1 MMRASVVIP
10 ALNEKELIGNAL
22 RAIRAQGV
30 PVEIIVVDGGSED
43 NTVEIAKGIADVVIS
58 APGTNISQARQIGA
72 EAASSCIIV
81 STDADSVPPPGWMEK
96 LLRPFSDPAVVAVGG
111 PVRALNAGVV
121 QDLYASGLSAAT
133 YAGLFVGFNMAYR
146 RDALLNAGG
155 YVNVRKGEDW
165 ELATR
170 LRRYGKIVFDPEA
183 YVYTDVPFSRQL
195 EFAAIAW
202 NAGML
207 GIGVATNSPISTG
220 SGTGYFLATLGT
232 AIDQVPDDLHHSQIA
247 VAGLLFTAAFKGVM
261 KEETYRFIMGV
272 FTGILEHH
280 VLTEDIFN
288 PTWARINSSLLL
300 SIILLLAST

>member
-1 MMRASVVIP
+1 MRASVVIP

-207 GIGVATNSPISTG
+207 GIGVATNSQIATG

>member
-1 MMRASVVIP
+1 MQASVVIP

-247 VAGLLFTAAFKGVM
+247 VAGLLFTTAFKGAM

>member
-1 MMRASVVIP
+1 MTIHTLRKKLEPTLLKRPGITGVGNVGNTLRIYVEGTDRDFP
-10 ALNEKELIGNAL
+10 TKIDGHPVEVFTTGKIKALN
-22 RAIRAQGV
+22 Q
-30 PVEIIVVDGGSED
+30 
-43 NTVEIAKGIADVVIS
+43 
-58 APGTNISQARQIGA
+58 APA
-72 EAASSCIIV
+72 
-81 STDADSVPPPGWMEK
+81 
-96 LLRPFSDPAVVAVGG
+96 
-111 PVRALNAGVV
+111 
-121 QDLYASGLSAAT
+121 GLSAAT

-207 GIGVATNSPISTG
+207 GIGVATNSQIATG

>member
-1 MMRASVVIP
+1 MRASVVIP

-43 NTVEIAKGIADVVIS
+43 NTVEIAKGIANVVIS

-207 GIGVATNSPISTG
+207 GIGVATNSQIATG
-220 SGTGYFLATLGT
+220 SGTGYFLAALGT

>member
-207 GIGVATNSPISTG
+207 GIGVATNSQIATG